1 MDPGGC
7 SDLLFGI
14 AVAIGS
20 AIAALAFLVA

>member
-7 SDLLFGI
+7 SELLFGV

-20 AIAALAFLVA
+20 AVAGIAFLVA

>member
-7 SDLLFGI
+7 SELLFGI

-20 AIAALAFLVA
+20 AVVAIMSFVV